1 MAHDEQLT
9 KREPIVVRPL
19 ELKDVEQM
27 TRWGNHEDL
36 RFLAYNFPY
45 TSTLDHI
52 LWYRSKKRLLNR
64 YIFGAFVGDQL
75 MGYITLKQ
83 IKWVRREAF
92 MGVAFDP
99 NHLDQG
105 YGTEAIKAYLD
116 LVVHKYGM
124 KRIFLKT
131 ACFNVRGQRCYG
143 KVGFKEVERKF
154 EPYEDQSQRFDM
166 LMKYEGF
173 QMLGDEIWTE
183 YIYMVYEAK

>member
-1 MAHDEQLT
+1 
-9 KREPIVVRPL
+9 
-19 ELKDVEQM
+19 
-27 TRWGNHEDL
+27 
-36 RFLAYNFPY
+36 
-45 TSTLDHI
+45 
-52 LWYRSKKRLLNR
+52 
-64 YIFGAFVGDQL
+64 
-75 MGYITLKQ
+75 
-83 IKWVRREAF
+83 